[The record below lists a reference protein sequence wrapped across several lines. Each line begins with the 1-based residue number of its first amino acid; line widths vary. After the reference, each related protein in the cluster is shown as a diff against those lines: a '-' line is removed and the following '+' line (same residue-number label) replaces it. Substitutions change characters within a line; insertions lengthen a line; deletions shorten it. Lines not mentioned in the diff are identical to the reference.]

1 MSSYMHQIFYC
12 NLLLF
17 KWQCHIKKR
26 NIYFAVKIHLSR
38 KAIIKCS
45 QTSKLHNFVARSQ
58 ICWKLLK
65 PRSLKTRV
73 NSYSKNSAIE
83 FQNIFC
89 INSTLDQKWPYQ
101 KKGLW
106 VSGTVWLTTSK
117 IIKVKNFEVF
127 KEGLE

>member
-1 MSSYMHQIFYC
+1 MSNNMHQIFYC

-26 NIYFAVKIHLSR
+26 NIYFAVQIHLSR

-101 KKGLW
+101 KKVCECQEQSDSLKDNF
-106 VSGTVWLTTSK
+106 TATCSK
-117 IIKVKNFEVF
+117 LGKTYF
-127 KEGLE
+127 